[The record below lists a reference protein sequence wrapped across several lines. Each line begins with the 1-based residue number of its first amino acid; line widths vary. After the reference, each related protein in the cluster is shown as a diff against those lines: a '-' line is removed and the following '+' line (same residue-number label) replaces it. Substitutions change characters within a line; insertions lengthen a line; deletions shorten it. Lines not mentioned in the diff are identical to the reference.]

1 MEGVAIW
8 RDILVNRGEWE
19 RAAVEL
25 SRRRKTKA
33 KKCLKV
39 RPFESMADLTEAL
52 SRNTFFWVPKPR
64 DETRGLRDLAR
75 ISFILRKA

>member
-1 MEGVAIW
+1 MCEDMLSAMEGVAIW
-8 RDILVNRGEWE
+8 RDILVNRGGWE

-25 SRRRKTKA
+25 SRRWKTKA

-52 SRNTFFWVPKPR
+52 SQNTFFGSQS
-64 DETRGLRDLAR
+64 RGMRLGV
-75 ISFILRKA
+75 